1 MRIRQPKIVISFHT
15 TADAIRFE
23 KLAAQDGINGKLI
36 PAPREITADC
46 GLAWS
51 SPVVEKESLLTMIR
65 TNCLEVEG
73 IHELS
78 L

>member
-15 TADAIRFE
+15 TADAIHFE
-23 KLAAQDGINGKLI
+23 KLAMHGNISGKII

-51 SPVVEKESLLTMIR
+51 SPVMEKENLLSLIQAEH
-65 TNCLEVEG
+65 LEVEG